1 MCIFHIDGYSRR
13 GVEVRHGGRR
23 QGAWTSML
31 STTDSTKNLP
41 VYLPYYPRQVSPLE
55 DRLRAS
61 LPGENMGPI
70 QEEIRQ

>member
-1 MCIFHIDGYSRR
+1 MGAPGR
-13 GVEVRHGGRR
+13 GVEVGHGGRR
-23 QGAWTSML
+23 KGAWISML

-41 VYLPYYPRQVSPLE
+41 VHLPYYPRQVSPLK

-61 LPGENMGPI
+61 LPGDNMGPI